1 MDPDYQ
7 GKGIGG
13 ALIAET
19 KKLAAE
25 AGYAGIVILLPKQRW
40 NNTMSMTAVHGP
52 KRLSVSASTRC
63 GAERILSVC
72 CWRKRGEALGFAMG
86 NMEQYDGCAAYDLI
100 EIVIAHAHQR
110 KGLGTAF
117 LRELE
122 KRVKKM
128 GAALVQLSAVNDRMH
143 EVFYGKLQYKDAD
156 SLKIKTKWL
165 R

>member
-1 MDPDYQ
+1 
-7 GKGIGG
+7 
-13 ALIAET
+13 
-19 KKLAAE
+19 
-25 AGYAGIVILLPKQRW
+25 
-40 NNTMSMTAVHGP
+40 
-52 KRLSVSASTRC
+52 
-63 GAERILSVC
+63 
-72 CWRKRGEALGFAMG
+72 MG
-86 NMEQYDGCAAYDLI
+86 SMEQYDDCAAYDLI

-128 GAALVQLSAVNDRMH
+128 GASLVQLSAVNDRMH